1 MAMHACWFRFPSG
14 LDEPAWRAALAA
26 ELGAK
31 TAAKV
36 EWQRSTG
43 VPKTFGELI
52 FPTHPEG
59 VTTISSDDL
68 VAIIYAHKV
77 SRLLGGVAVQPNG
90 IPIAK
95 TQETA
100 QGSAPRQG
108 ADDKAAMRWSDTPW
122 IAMSWLQRRR
132 VHAKI
137 FLESMRAVA
146 TSRRTAQLPR
156 ARTR

>member
-14 LDEPAWRAALAA
+14 LDESAWRAALVA
-26 ELGAK
+26 ELGAE

-36 EWQRSTG
+36 EWRQSTG
-43 VPKTFGELI
+43 VPKTFGEVI
-52 FPTHPEG
+52 FPAHPEG

-90 IPIAK
+90 TPLAK
-95 TQETA
+95 AREIEHT
-100 QGSAPRQG
+100 SDPRPDG
-108 ADDKAAMRWSDTPW
+108 KMRWSDTPW

-132 VHAKI
+132 VRAKI
-137 FLESMRAVA
+137 FLESMRALA
-146 TSRRTAQLPR
+146 TSRTAQLPR